1 MILMAAYSSPITAE
15 TFQDAWKYISRKRY
29 WSIKK
34 ELIRR
39 IGVTLAQAA
48 YFVVFAILSMGVL
61 YEMCGPLI
69 RSYMDMLPQVGIWW
83 GRIRE
88 SILQGASSESARIL
102 RCLGIVYL
110 VPFTA
115 ALVVAVPIA
124 LLYHPLTQKQT
135 GDHKQDARQLRVMVK
150 HAQIYAQ
157 KKGNN
162 TESICA
168 VFIGVLMVVFV
179 LGLMLFAYNNPSL
192 REQVMMKAHQANWI
206 CFLYGLAI
214 FVCYRILNIP
224 LRILLKALHY
234 CRVPA
239 IMVTDTENY
248 YVQVHR
254 EEKNT
259 EDAKEEADGVYS

>member
-1 MILMAAYSSPITAE
+1 MAGCPSPITAE
-15 TFQDAWKYISRKRY
+15 NFQAAWKRVARKRR
-29 WSIKK
+29 WSVKK

-39 IGVTLAQAA
+39 VSVTLAQFV
-48 YFVVFAILSMGVL
+48 YFFVFVILAIGIF
-61 YEMCGPLI
+61 YEMGGPFV
-69 RSYMDMLPQVGIWW
+69 RRYMDVLPQVGIWW
-83 GRIRE
+83 RQISE
-88 SILQGASSESARIL
+88 PILEGASGEVMRIL

-110 VPFTA
+110 VPFAA

-135 GDHKQDARQLRVMVK
+135 GDHKQDARQLRVMAK

-157 KKGNN
+157 KKENN
-162 TESICA
+162 TESVCA